1 MIHQIEENKR
11 QKEEEKLQIN
21 LDLLN
26 DNEIEN
32 DEDDF
37 IELETMRMKNQ
48 GFQEQ
53 VFILSQYNLE
63 TYFFIYHVIQLLQ

>member
-53 VFILSQYNLE
+53 VFILFQYTLE
-63 TYFFIYHVIQLLQ
+63 TYFFIYRIIQLLQ